1 MAVISS
7 AGILIWM
14 GTDFFGGMMIFLIS
28 YWFLIIPIIGLYI
41 VSFLQTWVAIIK
53 NGFILNKIK
62 TAAHFT
68 VLVAF
73 VFFNMYHSDL
83 FKSKRILTATLKD
96 DLFHYQLV
104 LRENGTCENV
114 VSGMLGFTE
123 TFYGNYLIKNDTLI
137 FTKVPYDNDFIPDT
151 LLIDKKSD
159 AIYTE
164 KDSNG
169 NFIRKKSYLN
179 HFIIHR

>member
-1 MAVISS
+1 
-7 AGILIWM
+7 M
-14 GTDFFGGMMIFLIS
+14 GTDFFGGIMIYLIS
-28 YWFLIIPIIGLYI
+28 YWFLIIPTIGLYI
-41 VSFLQTWVAIIK
+41 ASLLQTLITIIK
-53 NGFILNKIK
+53 SGFIPNKIK
-62 TAAHFT
+62 TAAHLT
-68 VLVAF
+68 VLIAIL
-73 VFFNMYHSDL
+73 FFNVYHSDL

-104 LRENGTCENV
+104 LRENGTCENY

-123 TFYGNYLIKNDTLI
+123 TFYGTYLIKNDTIL

-151 LLIDKKSD
+151 LLIDEQSD

-164 KDSNG
+164 KDING

-179 HFIIHR
+179 HFMIDR